1 LDGLQMLTRWTDPDP
16 SAVGATPEVML
27 ANLGGPGLVRV
38 SGRDRGRCRVVV
50 TLLHGNEPSGVYA
63 VHAWLRSRQEP
74 AVDAVFIIASVAAA
88 LHEPQFS
95 HRMLPDGRDLNR
107 CFHGPAD
114 DREGALAA
122 AILREIETIRAECV
136 IDVHNNTGHN
146 PAYAVATQIT
156 AAELRLASLFSHR
169 FVHSD
174 LRIGSLM
181 EAVPTAPCVTIEC
194 GKVRDPVA
202 ERVAR
207 GGIDLL
213 FATDHLESIAVPWA
227 EMEILESLVRVRA
240 VDGVRLAIG
249 TEMNPDAGLTIA
261 SDLDRHNFTTVA
273 AGTRIGW
280 VGKETRWPVE
290 ARDASGLDR
299 SAELFVVARGEL
311 LTRASWIPI
320 MMTTDPVI
328 ARQDC
333 LFYVV
338 KRQLG
343 GAGGG
348 VRPAD

>member
-1 LDGLQMLTRWTDPDP
+1 MLARWTDPDP
-16 SAVGATPEVML
+16 PAVGATPEVML

-50 TLLHGNEPSGVYA
+50 TLLHGNEPSGLYA
-63 VHAWLRSRQEP
+63 VHSWLRSRQEP

-88 LHEPQFS
+88 LHEPLFS

-122 AILREIETIRAECV
+122 NILGEIERAGAECV
-136 IDVHNNTGHN
+136 IDIHNNTGHN
-146 PAYAVATQIT
+146 PAYAVATRIG
-156 AAELRLASLFSHR
+156 AAELRLASLFSQR

-194 GKVRDPVA
+194 GKVRDPTA

-207 GGIDLL
+207 AGIDLL
-213 FATDHLESIAVPWA
+213 FSIDHLESIVTPW
-227 EMEILESLVRVRA
+227 EQMEILESLVRVRA
-240 VDGVRLAIG
+240 LDGVRLAIG
-249 TEMNPDAGLTIA
+249 TQVNPEADLTIS
-261 SDLDRHNFTTVA
+261 SDIDSLNFTTVA

-280 VGKETRWPVE
+280 VGKECRWPVE
-290 ARDASGLDR
+290 ARDASGQDR
-299 SAELFVVARGEL
+299 SAELFVVERGAL
-311 LTRASWIPI
+311 LSRASWIPI

-338 KRQLG
+338 KRRFG
-343 GAGGG
+343 GDEM
-348 VRPAD
+348 RPDGSSPAL